1 MSRVLIIDD
10 EPTLCWSLAEALR
23 QAGHSVQTAGSIEQ
37 ARQRFAG
44 FEADVIALD
53 VRLPGTDGLTALA
66 QYRRDLPEVAVIVMT
81 AFGDL
86 PTAARAFAE
95 GAFDYLVKPFD
106 LHTFNDVVARALQRE
121 PPELLRT
128 LETSDSELTG
138 RSPAM
143 QAVYR
148 QLALIAPTPYPVLL
162 LGETGTGK
170 ELVARAL
177 HRHSR
182 VAAGPWMTVC
192 PAALNP
198 SLIESELFGHV
209 RGAFTGAQEAR
220 IGLFEAA
227 AGGTLFLDEIADTP
241 PAVQVKLLRVLETR
255 RFSPVGSREER
266 TTTAR
271 FLAATHRNLPQMIAA
286 GTFREDLY
294 HRLSAF
300 TVLLPPLRDRL
311 DDLPLLVERL
321 ISLAGESLRPAGI
334 SPDFLAALTRR
345 PWHGNVRELR
355 NAVDHALVMAR
366 GRTLRPEHL
375 PAPQTAISGST
386 AAAIP
391 RTPLDPDRKLAEAL
405 DDWVRS
411 QLDAGAD
418 PPPEGLYAAAHQQL
432 DATLLPAVLEMTRQ
446 NRTAAARIL
455 GLDRATLRSRLRG
468 ISAPEAGDED

>member
-10 EPTLCWSLAEALR
+10 EPALCWSLAEALR
-23 QAGHSVQTAGSIEQ
+23 QVGHTVQTAGSVEQ
-37 ARQRFAG
+37 ARQRSAG
-44 FEADVIALD
+44 FAADVIAVD
-53 VRLPGTDGLTALA
+53 VRLPGIDGLTALA
-66 QYRRDLPEVAVIVMT
+66 EYRRDQPDVPVIVMT

-86 PTAARAFAE
+86 PTAARAFAD

-106 LHTFNDVVARALQRE
+106 LHAFTDVVARALQRE
-121 PPELLRT
+121 PAELARSF
-128 LETSDSELTG
+128 ETSDSELIG

-170 ELVARAL
+170 ELAARAI

-182 VAAGPWMTVC
+182 VAAGPWITVC

-198 SLIESELFGHV
+198 ALIESELFGHV
-209 RGAFTGAQEAR
+209 RGAFTGAQDAR
-220 IGLFEAA
+220 MGLFEAA

-255 RFSPVGSREER
+255 RFTPVGSGEER

-300 TVLLPPLRDRL
+300 SVLLPPLRDRL
-311 DDLPLLVERL
+311 EDLPLLVERL
-321 ISLAGESLRPAGI
+321 ITLAGESLQPAGI
-334 SPDFLAALTRR
+334 APDFLAALSQRHW
-345 PWHGNVRELR
+345 PGNVRELR
-355 NAVDHALVMAR
+355 NVVDHALVMAR
-366 GRTLRPEHL
+366 GRTLHAEHL
-375 PAPQTAISGST
+375 PAVPASPPPETLTST
-386 AAAIP
+386 L
-391 RTPLDPDRKLAEAL
+391 TPEQKLTQAL
-405 DDWVRS
+405 ACWVRS
-411 QLDAGAD
+411 QLETSPD
-418 PPPEGLYAAAHQQL
+418 PLPENLYATAHQQL
-432 DATLLPAVLEMTRQ
+432 DAALLPAVLGLTRQ

-455 GLDRATLRSRLRG
+455 GLDRATLRSRLRA
-468 ISAPEAGDED
+468 INAGETSDDE